1 MEQML
6 KELEERLTQIVVDAV
21 DTALSNY
28 EVATSS
34 EVSDTFDKIDYL
46 KTDFTDFLDKW
57 LKFLD
62 KFEPNECLKWVG
74 GAKLGRLN
82 QKLRSNFQV
91 MIVVFPLKKFHFHT
105 VI

>member
-46 KTDFTDFLDKW
+46 KTDFTDFLDK
-57 LKFLD
+57 FS
-62 KFEPNECLKWVG
+62 
-74 GAKLGRLN
+74 R
-82 QKLRSNFQV
+82 
-91 MIVVFPLKKFHFHT
+91 VFRG
-105 VI
+105 

>member
-46 KTDFTDFLDKW
+46 KTDFTDFLDK
-57 LKFLD
+57 F
-62 KFEPNECLKWVG
+62 
-74 GAKLGRLN
+74 GR
-82 QKLRSNFQV
+82 
-91 MIVVFPLKKFHFHT
+91 VFRA
-105 VI
+105 

>member
-6 KELEERLTQIVVDAV
+6 KELEEKLTQIVVDAV

-46 KTDFTDFLDKW
+46 KTDFTDFLDK
-57 LKFLD
+57 F
-62 KFEPNECLKWVG
+62 
-74 GAKLGRLN
+74 GR
-82 QKLRSNFQV
+82 
-91 MIVVFPLKKFHFHT
+91 VFRG
-105 VI
+105 

>member
-46 KTDFTDFLDKW
+46 KTDFTDFLDK
-57 LKFLD
+57 F
-62 KFEPNECLKWVG
+62 
-74 GAKLGRLN
+74 GR
-82 QKLRSNFQV
+82 
-91 MIVVFPLKKFHFHT
+91 VFRG
-105 VI
+105 